1 MKVASAYQLTV
12 NIMSKESA
20 IKEATEIANKDG
32 ITMVVT
38 FNEYAEYETDQYGY
52 YPAVAFPVVE
62 KFEVIVETIKPS
74 T

>member
-1 MKVASAYQLTV
+1 
-12 NIMSKESA
+12 MSKEIA
-20 IKEATEIANKDG
+20 IAEATKIANEDD

-62 KFEVIVETIKPS
+62 QFETIVKTIKPS
-74 T
+74 GV

>member
-1 MKVASAYQLTV
+1 
-12 NIMSKESA
+12 MSKETA
-20 IKEATEIANKDG
+20 IADATKIANEDN

-62 KFEVIVETIKPS
+62 KFERIVETIKPS
-74 T
+74 GK